1 MTCLYHADVWEQFLD
16 HSGRSESP
24 IPLET
29 LPVLAN
35 LERHRQ
41 HSSGVQRAQVQHS
54 IPCHHFVCS
63 QLSGFRRRLE
73 QILETYLVSSC
84 LSQLCLLLLLGHR
97 ARLGDCILQFFL
109 RYLRMCAVANSPQSP
124 TPSGNLLA
132 DQKWMG
138 LKKPI
143 LKDKLQY
150 PRMFYVYLMAS
161 NLVLRLA
168 WTYKLSPHLRQNLL
182 TVLIFTLLEVFRRF
196 QWIFVRIEVEL
207 RKLQASKPETGQLV
221 PALPPKEIIDAD
233 ELVPI

>member
-1 MTCLYHADVWEQFLD
+1 MHASAHAL
-16 HSGRSESP
+16 
-24 IPLET
+24 
-29 LPVLAN
+29 
-35 LERHRQ
+35 
-41 HSSGVQRAQVQHS
+41 
-54 IPCHHFVCS
+54 
-63 QLSGFRRRLE
+63 
-73 QILETYLVSSC
+73 
-84 LSQLCLLLLLGHR
+84 
-97 ARLGDCILQFFL
+97 
-109 RYLRMCAVANSPQSP
+109 QSP
-124 TPSGNLLA
+124 NFWTLLA

-150 PRMFYVYLMAS
+150 PRMFYVYLMVS

-207 RKLQASKPETGQLV
+207 RKLQVSKPEAGQLV